1 MKKCFVLLLTGS
13 AMIGGAACTGSSAS
27 FTAPSAI
34 GATDSALDGRSSVPT
49 IAGLAVATPD
59 LSTLVAAL
67 QKANLVATFDG
78 NRHFTVFAPTNAAFD
93 AAAVAL
99 LGAGKTGVDLV
110 NGLDVPTLTSVL
122 SYHVTRGDRKATS
135 VLAAG
140 SLVMLDNNTTTIS
153 VVNDAARIDNAT
165 IVMADVQAS
174 NGIVHVID
182 AVLLPPSLR

>member
-1 MKKCFVLLLTGS
+1 MKTHIVLLLTGIT
-13 AMIGGAACTGSSAS
+13 MIGGAACTGSSPS

-34 GATDSALDGRSSVPT
+34 GATDSSLEGRSSVPT

-67 QKANLVATFDG
+67 QKASLVATFDG

-110 NGLDVPTLTSVL
+110 KPDVPTLRACSL
-122 SYHVTRGDRKATS
+122 PCHARRLEGHERARA
-135 VLAAG
+135 AAG
-140 SLVMLDNNTTTIS
+140 H
-153 VVNDAARIDNAT
+153 AR
-165 IVMADVQAS
+165 
-174 NGIVHVID
+174 
-182 AVLLPPSLR
+182 